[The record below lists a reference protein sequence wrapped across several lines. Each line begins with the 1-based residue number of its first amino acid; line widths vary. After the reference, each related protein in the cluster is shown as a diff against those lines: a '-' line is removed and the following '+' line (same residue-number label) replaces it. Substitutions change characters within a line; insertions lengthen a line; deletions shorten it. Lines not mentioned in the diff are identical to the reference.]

1 MRKRITLAVLLLISL
16 LMFSCSSNETNYVEN
31 NPSDSLDNADNTDNG
46 SGLYGLVK
54 VPVLFAVARTGGLEQ
69 VEGSNVARYK
79 QGGTS
84 SLYLINP
91 LNGTAALIGDIGYEV
106 MGIAYNSITGKLY
119 GITWGPKVT
128 GLVKTTARSSLL
140 IEIDT
145 TTGAGTPVGATGVAN
160 NCLTISP
167 FGTLYSW
174 NQTDNVLCTIDTAT
188 GVATSLPT
196 SGIYPKNYG
205 LAFNNFGVLYLVVEY
220 AAMGVYTLDSTNG
233 SVLSYDALYGVGS
246 PVAHHGDFNPLTG
259 KYWGISASDDS
270 LRVIDLGNNVLEN
283 TIPTIDNLQAIT
295 FGFVD
300 LATLS
305 LMGLNQLDF
314 ELNPPN

>member
-1 MRKRITLAVLLLISL
+1 MRKKITLAVLLLISL
-16 LMFSCSSNETNYVEN
+16 LMIGCSSSETSFVQDNS
-31 NPSDSLDNADNTDNG
+31 SDSSDTTDNG

-54 VPVLFAVARTGGLEQ
+54 VPVLFAVARTGGQEQ
-69 VEGSNVARYK
+69 VEGSSVARYK
-79 QGGTS
+79 EEGTS

-91 LNGTAALIGDIGYEV
+91 LNGKAALIGDIGYDV

-119 GITWGPKVT
+119 GITWGPKVDA
-128 GLVKTTARSSLL
+128 LVKTTTRSSLL

-145 TTGAGTPVGATGVAN
+145 TTGAGTPIGATGVAN
-160 NCLTISP
+160 DCLTISP

-174 NQTDNVLCTIDTAT
+174 NQTNNVLCTINSST
-188 GVATSLPT
+188 GVATSLPS
-196 SGIYPKNYG
+196 SGISPNNSG

-220 AAMGVYTLDSTNG
+220 AALGVYTLDSANG
-233 SVLSYDALYGVGS
+233 SVLSYDALYGVGTS
-246 PVAHHGDFNPLTG
+246 VAHHGDFNPLTG
-259 KYWGISASDDS
+259 KYWGIDSSDS
-270 LRVIDLGNNVLEN
+270 RLMVIDLENNVLEN

-314 ELNPPN
+314 ELNPPE